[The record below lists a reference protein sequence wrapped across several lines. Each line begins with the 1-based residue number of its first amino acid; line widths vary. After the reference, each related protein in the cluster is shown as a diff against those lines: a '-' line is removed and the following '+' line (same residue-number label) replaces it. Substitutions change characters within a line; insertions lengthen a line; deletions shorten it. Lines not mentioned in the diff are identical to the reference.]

1 MQEAEQSFK
10 VAKSL
15 IMSMTPEERQY
26 PDMLVASSTAESRR
40 RRIVKGAGKTDED
53 LAELIVMFGGMRMKM
68 QKMSAALGGEAAK
81 MGLQPQLS
89 SDELTKLANEKVRKL
104 IKPGHVRRN
113 KAKKVPKSL
122 ADREKMLADVMS
134 SND

>member
-1 MQEAEQSFK
+1 M
-10 VAKSL
+10 AKSL

-89 SDELTKLANEKVRKL
+89 SDELTKLANEKVRKR

>member
-1 MQEAEQSFK
+1 
-10 VAKSL
+10 
-15 IMSMTPEERQY
+15 
-26 PDMLVASSTAESRR
+26 
-40 RRIVKGAGKTDED
+40 
-53 LAELIVMFGGMRMKM
+53 
-68 QKMSAALGGEAAK
+68 

-89 SDELTKLANEKVRKL
+89 SDELTKLANEKVRKR

>member
-1 MQEAEQSFK
+1 
-10 VAKSL
+10 
-15 IMSMTPEERQY
+15 MSMTPEERQY

-68 QKMSAALGGEAAK
+68 QKMSEAMGGEAAK

-89 SDELTKLANEKVRKL
+89 SDELTKLANEKVRKR